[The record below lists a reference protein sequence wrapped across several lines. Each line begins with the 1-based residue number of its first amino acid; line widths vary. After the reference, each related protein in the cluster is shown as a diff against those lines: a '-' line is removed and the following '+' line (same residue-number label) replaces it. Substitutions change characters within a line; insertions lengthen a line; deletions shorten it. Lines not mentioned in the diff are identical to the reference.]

1 MKSSERSGGQAR
13 QLTGAVSPA
22 YALMVSVG
30 NPSPGAS
37 SRVTGWNVAR

>member
-22 YALMVSVG
+22 YTLMAVLH